1 MKKKL
6 AIIALSL
13 FASGAVFV
21 VNQPGGAKADTA
33 AVEKVPATEIK
44 VGPTFNAVAYIAGH
58 GGHLAIIDL
67 RTLKPPVD
75 VEKDRIVLT
84 EAGSEMEGVIAGMSF
99 EQIKKSG
106 GSHGQALVKQDGKKY
121 LVAGTLAGDV
131 YKIDLASGKKEGP
144 FKVGQKFC
152 GAIVG
157 PDGNVYFEDMADGN
171 VYSWDPKTLKTV
183 DKMPVGKAVCGIQ
196 WTKNAKKAYITDMTT
211 GIVYVYDWTTKKKIK
226 EISSP
231 EMTFI
236 HQARMTPDGTQLWVS
251 APNEFDP
258 GLKPGTHRSQ
268 IIVIDTNSDT
278 IIKRITMPDNIR
290 PHDFAFTVDGKYA
303 FLSSRTYGDD
313 SILSIMEI
321 KDSKIVSTVS
331 ACAACHKANGVEVKI
346 DNQSPLLCGI
356 EIDWNPSKA
365 VASSAKKK
373 VITDKDENCDEVKGK
388 KK

>member
-1 MKKKL
+1 MKKRKAL
-6 AIIALSL
+6 AALSM
-13 FASGAVFV
+13 AVLGTAFLAG
-21 VNQPGGAKADTA
+21 QPGTLKAEEAK
-33 AVEKVPATEIK
+33 VEKAPATEVK
-44 VGPTFNAVAYIAGH
+44 MGPTFNAIAYIAGH

-67 RTLKPPVD
+67 RTLKAPVD
-75 VEKDRIVLT
+75 VDTDRIVLT

-99 EQIKKSG
+99 EQVKKSG
-106 GSHGQALVKQDGKKY
+106 GSHGQALTKEGKNKF
-121 LVAGTLAGDV
+121 LVAGTLNGDV
-131 YKIDLASGKKEGP
+131 YKIDLATGKKEGP

-171 VYSWDPKTLKTV
+171 VYVWDPVKLKSV

-196 WTKNAKKAYITDMTT
+196 WTKNAKKAYITDMPT

-226 EISSP
+226 EITSP

-236 HQARMTPDGTQLWVS
+236 HQARMTPDGKQLWVS

-268 IIVIDTNSDT
+268 IVIIDTNTDT

-290 PHDFAFTVDGKYA
+290 PHDFAFTADGKYA

-331 ACAACHKANGVEVKI
+331 ACAACHKTNGIEVKI

-356 EIDWNPSKA
+356 EIDWNPPKA
-365 VASSAKKK
+365 MASA
-373 VITDKDENCDEVKGK
+373 TGK
-388 KK
+388 K